1 MTPALYIVEII
12 KEVINMLHNIRVSFR
27 INKNLWKISCEISEV
42 YEINKS
48 DYLRSKIIEIL
59 YIFIFQSWDT
69 YKE

>member
-27 INKNLWKISCEISEV
+27 INKNLWKRSCEISEV